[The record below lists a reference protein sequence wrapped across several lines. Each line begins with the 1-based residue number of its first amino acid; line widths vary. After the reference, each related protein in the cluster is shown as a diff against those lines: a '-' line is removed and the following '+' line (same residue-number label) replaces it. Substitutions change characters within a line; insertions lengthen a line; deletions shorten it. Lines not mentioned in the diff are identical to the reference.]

1 MSDKETAML
10 IGIDVGTSAVKAAL
24 FDMNGNVIRSFSERY
39 PTIRPAPGH
48 VEQDP
53 RDWTRLVYRALAEL
67 EERDQVGA
75 VGICSQVNTHVFA
88 DDKGEALLSALSWQ
102 DTRCAIDAMA
112 IDEKVTADDK
122 IRWWGAPLPVDAS
135 HILARMA
142 FIARSAPDLW
152 ARTSLVLAPKDYC
165 IFHLTG
171 EAVADPM
178 TSFGILDQ
186 RLALIDPLMDLVP
199 GAALRLPRMSGFTSP
214 AGRIRP
220 GLPCAGVPVVTG
232 TMDAWSG
239 LLGAGVSED
248 GEGVYLSGTSE
259 ILGILSHK
267 RHPTAGVISFAECEG
282 IVLHAGPTQS
292 GGASV
297 EWLARLIS
305 KSITEVFDLAC
316 KADIRHVP
324 LFMPHLDGERA
335 PLWDASARGSF
346 TGLTSATGAA
356 ELSLAVLEGVA
367 YSARLVF
374 DSLARSAGREADV
387 IHHAGGGATSDLWC
401 QVRSDVL
408 GRPLRR
414 TVMRDAGVL
423 GAALMAGVGTGRY
436 STLQEATRHFVQFD
450 SEFTSRAENGP
461 RHGERYEAYGQTYE
475 QLRPIHLSRK

>member
-1 MSDKETAML
+1 ML
-10 IGIDVGTSAVKAAL
+10 IGIDVGTTAVKAAL
-24 FDMNGNVIRSFSERY
+24 FDMKGNVIRRFSERY
-39 PTIRPAPGH
+39 PTTRPAPGH

-53 RDWTRLVYRALAEL
+53 RDWRRLVYRALAEL
-67 EERDQVGA
+67 GEGMQVSA

-88 DDKGEALLSALSWQ
+88 DEHGEALLPALTWQ
-102 DTRCAIDAMA
+102 DTRCAADAMA
-112 IDEKVTADDK
+112 LDAKVTADDK

-142 FIARSAPDLW
+142 FIARSAPGLW
-152 ARTSLVLAPKDYC
+152 AHTCFVMAPKDYC

-178 TSFGILDQ
+178 TNFGILDQ
-186 RLALIDPLMDLVP
+186 SLALIDPLMDLIP
-199 GAALRLPRMSGFTSP
+199 GAASHIPRMSGFTAP
-214 AGRIRP
+214 AGRIRA

-259 ILGILSHK
+259 ILGILSHQ
-267 RHPTAGVISFAECEG
+267 RHPAEGVISFAECEG

-297 EWLARLIS
+297 EWLARLVGRS
-305 KSITEVFDLAC
+305 VTEVLDLAC
-316 KADIRHVP
+316 RADLRHVP
-324 LFMPHLDGERA
+324 LFLPHLDGERA
-335 PLWDASARGSF
+335 PLWDAHARGSF

-374 DSLARSAGREADV
+374 DRLAQSACREADV
-387 IHHAGGGATSDLWC
+387 IHHAGGGAASDLWC
-401 QVRSDVL
+401 QIRSDVL
-408 GRPLRR
+408 GTRLRR
-414 TVMRDAGVL
+414 TTMRDAGVL
-423 GAALMAGVGTGRY
+423 GAALMAGVGVGSY
-436 STLQEATRHFVQFD
+436 SSLQEATRDFVQFD
-450 SEFTSRAENGP
+450 REFTLRADTQSR
-461 RHGERYEAYGQTYE
+461 HQERYEAYGQTYG
-475 QLRPIHLSRK
+475 QLRPVYRVGE